1 MHIFICDKSR
11 HSRHNTTAPPFRCAF
26 HAKHIHCHDRSVSL
40 FHSHSHYRALNTA
53 VNSINYDILCFSLAL
68 CVYVLNLSH
77 LSICNLER
85 KLEKKICWKW
95 KYPHASSHAW
105 IQEEEE
111 VKTAEINHQMVTTA
125 FVCDAIQ
132 LPHYIR

>member
-1 MHIFICDKSR
+1 MCTFSYAIR
-11 HSRHNTTAPPFRCAF
+11 AVTAATTTAPPFRCAF
-26 HAKHIHCHDRSVSL
+26 QAKHTHCHDRSVSL

-85 KLEKKICWKW
+85 KLEKKYVENENIHMLAHMHGYK
-95 KYPHASSHAW
+95 K
-105 IQEEEE
+105 
-111 VKTAEINHQMVTTA
+111 KKK
-125 FVCDAIQ
+125 
-132 LPHYIR
+132 